1 MPDPVAGRR
10 AEDFVAAELAAEGW
24 RLLAR
29 NLRTPC
35 AEVDLLAVDPAGE
48 LVVVEVKARHPLSW
62 MREEDALRPR
72 QRARLGR
79 ALEWV
84 ARRRAWRGPVR
95 IDLVAVDLA
104 GGQPV
109 SLVRFADVEV

>member
-1 MPDPVAGRR
+1 MPDPAAGRR

-62 MREEDALRPR
+62 MRQEDALRPH

-79 ALEWV
+79 ALEWI
-84 ARRRAWRGPVR
+84 ARRHAWRGAVR
-95 IDLVAVDLA
+95 LDLAAVDLD
-104 GGQPV
+104 GGRPV
-109 SLVRFADVEV
+109 ALERFSDVEA